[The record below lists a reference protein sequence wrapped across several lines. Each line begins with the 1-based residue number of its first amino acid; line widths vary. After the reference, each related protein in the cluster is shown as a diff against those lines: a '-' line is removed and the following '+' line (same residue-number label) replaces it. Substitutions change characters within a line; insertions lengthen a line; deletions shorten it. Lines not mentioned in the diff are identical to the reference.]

1 MSGSGPVRTL
11 IDTYGYPVSAAS
23 TASVSAT
30 GAVKAAPGR
39 LASILVTTALSA
51 AAITVYDNA
60 SAASGTVLAVIPAS
74 SAVGFR
80 VVVDLPAFAGI
91 YASFAGTGTVVIGYS

>member
-1 MSGSGPVRTL
+1 MAGSAPVRTL
-11 IDTYGYPVSAAS
+11 VDAYGFPVAAAFAQS
-23 TASVSAT
+23 LSAT

-51 AAITVYDNA
+51 AAVTIYDNP

-74 SAVGFR
+74 SAIGTR
-80 VVVDLPAFAGI
+80 IVVDLPAFSGI
-91 YASFAGTGTVVIGYS
+91 YASFGGTGTVAFGYS

>member
-1 MSGSGPVRTL
+1 MAGSGPVRTL
-11 IDTYGYPVSAAS
+11 VDAYGFPVSAAF
-23 TASVSAT
+23 TASLNAT

-51 AAITVYDNA
+51 AAVTIYDNA

-74 SAVGFR
+74 SAVGTR
-80 VVVDLPAFAGI
+80 IVVDLPAFNGI
-91 YASFAGTGTVVIGYS
+91 YASFGGTGTVAFGYS